1 VARTRP
7 LSPRTS
13 THAARKRERLMP
25 RGVLRREGCVLVR
38 KRQYT
43 TVRSRPTL
51 SLPYESFQLTTLQY
65 GSVSKGA
72 STMKPSD
79 AWHSRNRREQFHGF
93 HFRRTAW
100 LHAASNLLDHAPS
113 TSTSPII
120 PPATGPTIP
129 TLPLPVSLLDRIGPE
144 SCRSSLGPVPAICHL
159 VQSSASIPIIISRR
173 NVGSIPTHTFHVKVG
188 IAPSNTFIP
197 RRQP

>member
-1 VARTRP
+1 
-7 LSPRTS
+7 
-13 THAARKRERLMP
+13 MP
-25 RGVLRREGCVLVR
+25 RGVLPREGCVLVR
-38 KRQYT
+38 KRQYN

-159 VQSSASIPIIISRR
+159 VQSSASIPISRR
-173 NVGSIPTHTFHVKVG
+173 NVGSNSTLPSTLEAPVEPSPQHRGLQWGPTDRSGTG
-188 IAPSNTFIP
+188 PSTEKGKGLK
-197 RRQP
+197 